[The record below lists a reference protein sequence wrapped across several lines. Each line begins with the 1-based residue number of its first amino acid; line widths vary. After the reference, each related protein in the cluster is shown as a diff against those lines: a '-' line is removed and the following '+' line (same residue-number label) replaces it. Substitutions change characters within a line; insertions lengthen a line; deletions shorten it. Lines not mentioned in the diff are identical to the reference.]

1 MASVTPRKRS
11 RSIEPDTVAHKKPNL
26 AAEPPPMNGV
36 VSESRGNDE
45 PNTHSKLEV
54 FRKEAIYRRMRHYAR
69 ENERQDARIAELE
82 QRKTTC
88 EAGLAAMSACWAQLL
103 QTVRVLTKADELP
116 TTTPKLTTALDM
128 ASHLSEPDDQ
138 PALVQGL
145 QDGMEATASLV
156 SRLIQDRG
164 VFDARE
170 QLLAECQTA
179 QSENIA
185 LRTQMANL
193 QNQAKDAETRA
204 YRFHEK
210 LLSAEAR
217 LDRLQSQSL
226 PMAHSSP
233 NPNAP
238 SGSDAAPSPVQRD
251 SVANPPPPSHQSNG
265 PTPGASHSDI
275 QDAKCLEKLHQLY
288 EDRLKRLESDADR
301 YRSASIKARVDFK
314 DQLSTELIKGS
325 SHFMRLARHCA
336 KLMTTNV
343 EYEQK
348 IRSIEEELS
357 TIKQSEQELKRAL
370 QEEATDKQKCLEM
383 ETVLAKR
390 EAENDRLREQRD
402 RAIAELNERKARD
415 SVKLTSIQEFKARC
429 DSQADR
435 IRLLNMEIARLRA
448 RLAADTNN
456 QDALELFLSQS
467 AGQNLDVSYQED
479 MQRRLRESKER
490 ANALEKT
497 LANLEHDDPTA
508 GARLR
513 VDSQAHQELA
523 RTQEQLAKY
532 QSVYGE
538 SSLLPPDITQLSS
551 ELQEKTSTIS
561 RLRMQVTEREQSE
574 SGLYSELE
582 KLSSAWEALDKQLKS
597 KADNLQALEE
607 RARQSQQDR
616 AKAEN
621 KYFAV
626 MKEKEAALSETKN
639 ALRTIEKQSKLLDR
653 CNALREAADHRRVQ
667 LEKEH
672 EQHVLNELKLKHDL
686 NELHGKL
693 MQAQAKADGRDRHFE
708 AMFEPVE
715 RIINQLNKE
724 GKALHQQ
731 TVEVANVKAELEK
744 QKASQPVNASPDKA
758 LQDVQTEKDNLNR
771 LLKCSTCHQQYRKM
785 IITKCMHTFCKPC
798 IDSRVASRQRKCPH
812 CNLQFAQSDVHQ
824 FYFQ

>member
-26 AAEPPPMNGV
+26 AAEPSPMNGV

-45 PNTHSKLEV
+45 PNAHSTLEV

-69 ENERQDARIAELE
+69 ENERQDSRIAELE
-82 QRKTTC
+82 RRKTTC

-116 TTTPKLTTALDM
+116 TTSPKLTTALDM

-145 QDGMEATASLV
+145 QDGMEATAALV

-164 VFDARE
+164 GFDARD
-170 QLLAECQTA
+170 QLLMECQSA
-179 QSENIA
+179 QSENIT
-185 LRTQMANL
+185 LRTQMSAL
-193 QNQAKDAETRA
+193 ENQTKEAEARA
-204 YRFHEK
+204 DRFHEK

-226 PMAHSSP
+226 SMAHSSP
-233 NPNAP
+233 KANAP
-238 SGSDAAPSPVQRD
+238 SGSDAAPSPVQRE
-251 SVANPPPPSHQSNG
+251 SLTKPPPPSQQANG
-265 PTPGASHSDI
+265 PTPGAFITDP
-275 QDAKCLEKLHQLY
+275 QDAKCLEKFHQLY
-288 EDRLKRLESDADR
+288 EDRLKRLESEADK
-301 YRSASIKARVDFK
+301 YRSASVKARVDFK
-314 DQLSTELIKGS
+314 DKLSTELIKS
-325 SHFMRLARHCA
+325 SGHFQRLARHCA

-348 IRSIEEELS
+348 IRAIEEELS
-357 TIKQSEQELKRAL
+357 VIKQSEQELKRVL
-370 QEEATDKQKCLEM
+370 QEEATHKQKCLEM

-390 EAENDRLREQRD
+390 EVENDRLREQRD

-479 MQRRLRESKER
+479 MQRRLRESEER

-497 LANLEHDDPTA
+497 LANLEHDDPTV

-513 VDSQAHQELA
+513 AEYQAQQELA

-538 SSLLPPDITQLSS
+538 SSAPPPDITQLSS

-561 RLRMQVTEREQSE
+561 RLRLQVSEREQSE

-597 KADNLQALEE
+597 KADNLHALEE

-639 ALRTIEKQSKLLDR
+639 ALRNIEKQSKLLDK
-653 CNALREAADHRRVQ
+653 CNALREAAEHRRVQ

-672 EQHVLNELKLKHDL
+672 EQHVLNELKLKHDM
-686 NELHGKL
+686 NELHGRL
-693 MQAQAKADGRDRHFE
+693 MSVQAKADGRDRQFDG
-708 AMFEPVE
+708 MFEPFDKIMKQMQHEHGV
-715 RIINQLNKE
+715 L
-724 GKALHQQ
+724 LQQ
-731 TVEVANVKAELEK
+731 TLEATKVKSDLEK

-812 CNLQFAQSDVHQ
+812 CNLQFSQSDVHQ